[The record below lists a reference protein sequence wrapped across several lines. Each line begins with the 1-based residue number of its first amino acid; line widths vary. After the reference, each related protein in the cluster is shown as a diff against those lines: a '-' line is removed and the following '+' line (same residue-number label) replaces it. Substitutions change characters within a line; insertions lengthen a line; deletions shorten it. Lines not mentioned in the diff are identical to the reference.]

1 MSPSDRIVGGD
12 AAARTDPASPS
23 LFSKAIFLI
32 DRQLQSHGGV
42 FCYSSD
48 PKCVFRIS
56 LTTLQSP
63 AMLDWW
69 TTLPA
74 GATIAELHLWNE
86 QIPLASEYDSAIAW
100 ALAFGRSFALSLR
113 LLSAYLAE
121 NPQLHGVQAIRGDM
135 ALGAPE
141 MTERLLGITGRL
153 GFRPC
158 GGHDGGG
165 AGLAR
170 RIGENILISMMILAR
185 NAGEFRFSTL
195 RRTRVL
201 VFMPREVL
209 DRRYGARDRTPGPQ
223 S

>member
-1 MSPSDRIVGGD
+1 MTPPNRIAGSNAG
-12 AAARTDPASPS
+12 AHYDPISQS
-23 LFSKAIFLI
+23 LFAKAVFLL
-32 DRQLQSHGGV
+32 DRQLRNQAGV
-42 FCYSSD
+42 FCFSSD
-48 PKCVFRIS
+48 PKCVFRIG
-56 LTTLQSP
+56 LTRLQSP
-63 AMLDWW
+63 VMLDWW

-86 QIPLASEYDSAIAW
+86 QIPLASEHDSVIAW
-100 ALAFGRSFALSLR
+100 ALAFGRSFAHSLR

-121 NPQLHGVQAIRGDM
+121 NPDLRSVRAIRGEM

-141 MTERLLGITGRL
+141 MTKRLLGITGRL

-158 GGHDGGG
+158 GEHDGG

-170 RIGENILISMMILAR
+170 RIGENILISMMVLAR
-185 NAGEFRFSTL
+185 NPGEFRFSTL

-201 VFMPREVL
+201 IFLPREVL
-209 DRRYGARDRTPGPQ
+209 DERYGAQSRRPGPQ